1 MTNGYTIGH
10 SVYHSMYILQCT
22 MLWCL
27 SELVYTCVCLS
38 VYKNFCISTK
48 PPTMK
53 WNLQS
58 GGRWNIS
65 GMEWV
70 SMWSID
76 NLPILLSHKCL
87 CFLHWQ
93 TFLFMT
99 MIHVHLCYH
108 FLVLLFSLK
117 ELLMYLYL
125 QHLCKQHQYF
135 SKICII
141 CKICVILLFPDSILK
156 QHVSNI
162 LAKQMSGC
170 YPCLLEYLHEAVM
183 ETFIK
188 KS

>member
-1 MTNGYTIGH
+1 MCI
-10 SVYHSMYILQCT
+10 IQCIY
-22 MLWCL
+22 CN
-27 SELVYTCVCLS
+27 VPCCGVCLNSHTLVS
-38 VYKNFCISTK
+38 VCLCTK
-48 PPTMK
+48 TFAFPRNPQQ
-53 WNLQS
+53 WNETCKVEAVGTFS
-58 GGRWNIS
+58 EWNEYQCVTD
-65 GMEWV
+65 GCK
-70 SMWSID
+70 WSID

-99 MIHVHLCYH
+99 MIHVHFCYH

-156 QHVSNI
+156 QHVSKI
-162 LAKQMSGC
+162 LAKQMSRC